1 MNLLTWIQLYQRIV
15 YDDALSNRQKNKIV
29 MQFSDVDKRL
39 VDGADEH
46 LTVLDL
52 ALQVSGFLA
61 ET

>member
-46 LTVLDL
+46 LTLLDL

>member
-1 MNLLTWIQLYQRIV
+1 MKLLTWIQLYQRIV

-46 LTVLDL
+46 LTLLDL